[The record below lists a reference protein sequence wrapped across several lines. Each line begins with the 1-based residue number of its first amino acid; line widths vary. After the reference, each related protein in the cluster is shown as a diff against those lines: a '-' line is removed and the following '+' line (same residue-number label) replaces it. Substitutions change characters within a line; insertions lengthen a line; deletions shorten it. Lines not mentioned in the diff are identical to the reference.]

1 MWEDLLKIYNGVNE
15 YFYFYNDYIEQ
26 IIDDNL
32 KKKDLDSLK
41 RKNDKEEKN
50 KTLDKSEDNFSVKNN
65 NILSKHRF
73 SFSKKNK

>member
-41 RKNDKEEKN
+41 RKSDTMIE
-50 KTLDKSEDNFSVKNN
+50 
-65 NILSKHRF
+65 NIL
-73 SFSKKNK
+73 N